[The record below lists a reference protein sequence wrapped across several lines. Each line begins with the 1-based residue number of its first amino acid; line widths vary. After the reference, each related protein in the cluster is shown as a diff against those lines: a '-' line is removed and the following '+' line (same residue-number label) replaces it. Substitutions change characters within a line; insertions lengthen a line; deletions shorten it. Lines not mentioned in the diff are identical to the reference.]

1 MCLFSPTPSALFLH
15 PLPLS
20 GDGDEEHALFSHGV
34 CQEWGDLWWVIFS
47 SIRSVCPLLF
57 AFFPYQ
63 LKKNVL
69 YCVSKVFDKQ
79 GSIKVL
85 LSLSCYYGYPSLN
98 LKGHMIDANLTQ
110 VSCDPCHVLLVIV
123 AVNVLTFLSC
133 CIKWR
138 HPRPVKAARGQ
149 PQRGISSIY
158 YYLYC
163 RIAHT
168 GLVYC
173 TNVEIMHVKEI
184 RFLSLSWQAT
194 CHSSSFIK
202 MVLRLIFNAP
212 FVHLPWDV

>member
-1 MCLFSPTPSALFLH
+1 MSLFPPPPSALFLH

-63 LKKNVL
+63 LKNNVL
-69 YCVSKVFDKQ
+69 CCVSKVFYKQ

-98 LKGHMIDANLTQ
+98 LKGHMIDANLTR

-138 HPRPVKAARGQ
+138 HPGPVKSAGGQ

-158 YYLYC
+158 YYLYR

-173 TNVEIMHVKEI
+173 SNVEIMHVMEI

-194 CHSSSFIK
+194 CHSSTFIK
-202 MVLRLIFNAP
+202 IALRLIFSTP
-212 FVHLPWDV
+212 FVQLRWDV